1 MMDDGRSLAV
11 TLLMVND
18 VPANQEIFE
27 PLARKR
33 RDCDWWIHDLM
44 IETFLSDFKEEIV
57 NIMMTAQTLAWRRKG
72 AQGLFLVTAMFLGVN
87 LLSREGYSQAG
98 DRMKAFGMITTKKK

>member
-44 IETFLSDFKEEIV
+44 IETFLSDFKEEI
-57 NIMMTAQTLAWRRKG
+57 IHCWTI
-72 AQGLFLVTAMFLGVN
+72 FLDSSFLH
-87 LLSREGYSQAG
+87 
-98 DRMKAFGMITTKKK
+98 FGPTGRGMNGNRYNHC

>member
-1 MMDDGRSLAV
+1 MRLKKLEMKGAPGSYQRLDLFIKVLRVLCPNV
-11 TLLMVND
+11 T
-18 VPANQEIFE
+18 A
-27 PLARKR
+27 ASR
-33 RDCDWWIHDLM
+33 
-44 IETFLSDFKEEIV
+44 
-57 NIMMTAQTLAWRRKG
+57 IMMTAQTLAWRRKG

>member
-72 AQGLFLVTAMFLGVN
+72 AQGLTAASIIDIF
-87 LLSREGYSQAG
+87 QAAQHHV
-98 DRMKAFGMITTKKK
+98 DKVLAVYK

>member
-33 RDCDWWIHDLM
+33 RDCDWWIHDTSHDTRNPSVSNHEEAAKKSPWK
-44 IETFLSDFKEEIV
+44 IECFLED
-57 NIMMTAQTLAWRRKG
+57 
-72 AQGLFLVTAMFLGVN
+72 
-87 LLSREGYSQAG
+87 
-98 DRMKAFGMITTKKK
+98 

>member
-57 NIMMTAQTLAWRRKG
+57 NIMMTAQTLAWRRKVDR
-72 AQGLFLVTAMFLGVN
+72 VTAN
-87 LLSREGYSQAG
+87 HYLSLTASQETSNIP
-98 DRMKAFGMITTKKK
+98 FP